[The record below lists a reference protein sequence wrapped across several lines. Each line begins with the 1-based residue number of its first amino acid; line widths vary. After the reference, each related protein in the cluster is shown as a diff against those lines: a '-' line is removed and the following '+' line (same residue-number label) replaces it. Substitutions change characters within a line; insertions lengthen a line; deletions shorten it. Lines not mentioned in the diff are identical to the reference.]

1 METAIKTEQRAVTT
15 YVDEYTLVLTL
26 SLKEAQVL
34 YKKLWDDDLKDDE
47 IEVEIELRSSFH
59 RLLSDIQR
67 VPITSLAEAHSNV

>member
-34 YKKLWDDDLKDDE
+34 YKKLWDEEDDLRNDE
-47 IEVEIELRSSFH
+47 YIVYTELRGSFH
-59 RLLSDIQR
+59 RLLTDIGR
-67 VPITSLAEAHSNV
+67 VPA